1 MSEKSEVRDQADPL
15 KYAMELLKV
24 EDSTVDH
31 LNPEDGSPQNQESE
45 QSEVPVD
52 TELVG
57 HGDDRRLD
65 TTPLPAGELQVLE
78 KRFELIS
85 HRGQGF
91 ASELLQTD
99 IKMSTGEIVSVDFY
113 SLGKQL
119 HHPETFA
126 SLYQLHSGCFPEQL
140 ILEVDASLS
149 AAIVDR
155 MLGGDSNLDCAS
167 KHPMTAIESKLM
179 LRFVSDFASEIQT
192 VIDADWVGVPTIV
205 PLEEATQWDGRND
218 VEASFVLVPINVQ
231 FGKHRGQLSFFFP
244 HCAIQRFGTSPSY
257 HRLDSSDQLHGPQ
270 RVITSG
276 VEQAK
281 LRLSVT
287 LATAKVK
294 TSDLLGLEV
303 GDIIT
308 TEKNPSEAMDLIV
321 QGIPKFKVTP
331 GSHQGKKAVQVERWI
346 EKPDERS

>member
-1 MSEKSEVRDQADPL
+1 MSEKPEVRDQADPL

-24 EDSTVDH
+24 QDSTVDH
-31 LNPEDGSPQNQESE
+31 QNPEDGSPQNQESE
-45 QSEVPVD
+45 QSEESFD

-57 HGDDRRLD
+57 HGDSRRLE
-65 TTPLPAGELQVLE
+65 TKPLPVDDLQVLQQH
-78 KRFELIS
+78 FELIS
-85 HRGQGF
+85 HQGQVF

-99 IKMSTGEIVSVDFY
+99 IKMSTGEIVSVDC
-113 SLGKQL
+113 SSIGQLL

-149 AAIVDR
+149 AAIIDR
-155 MLGGDSNLDCAS
+155 MLGGDSNLDCAA

-179 LRFVSDFASEIQT
+179 LRFVSDFTSDIQK
-192 VIDADWVGVPTIV
+192 VVDADWVGVPTIV
-205 PLEEATQWDGRND
+205 PLEEATPWDESND
-218 VEASFVLVPINVQ
+218 GDASFVLVPINVQ
-231 FGKHRGQLSFFFP
+231 VGKHRGQLSFFFP
-244 HCAIQRFGTSPSY
+244 YCLIQRFGTSPSY

-270 RVITSG
+270 RVISSG

-308 TEKNPSEAMDLIV
+308 TEKSTSEAMDLIV
-321 QGIPKFKVTP
+321 QGVPKFKVTP
-331 GSHQGKKAVQVERWI
+331 GSHQGKKAVQIERWI
-346 EKPDERS
+346 EKPEERS